1 MRLDE
6 KSFLSCPLPYFFS
19 QSIVHFEDAP
29 LETGP
34 VNKVC
39 CLFSLLVL
47 CHVIGIIYGVPAIFP
62 RVDWWDKSNVTWLLM
77 GQTSDK
83 IRQLIQ
89 ESRSSLFIKDN
100 RKWRT
105 FHLKDDTS
113 DKLRLEVIIVTF
125 LNEIATVAVLTE
137 SNVYV
142 KLDKTRSVYICMNNY

>member
-1 MRLDE
+1 M
-6 KSFLSCPLPYFFS
+6 
-19 QSIVHFEDAP
+19 HFEDVP

-47 CHVIGIIYGVPAIFP
+47 CHVIGIICGVPAIFP
-62 RVDWWDKSNVTWLLM
+62 RVDWWDKSNVTWFLM

-83 IRQLIQ
+83 IRQYKNHGRVCLLKTT
-89 ESRSSLFIKDN
+89 ENEELFILKTMLLTN
-100 RKWRT
+100 YGCKWS
-105 FHLKDDTS
+105 L
-113 DKLRLEVIIVTF
+113 LLF
-125 LNEIATVAVLTE
+125 LDGIATVGVLAE

>member
-1 MRLDE
+1 
-6 KSFLSCPLPYFFS
+6 
-19 QSIVHFEDAP
+19 
-29 LETGP
+29 
-34 VNKVC
+34 
-39 CLFSLLVL
+39 
-47 CHVIGIIYGVPAIFP
+47 
-62 RVDWWDKSNVTWLLM
+62 M

-113 DKLRLEVIIVTF
+113 DKLQLEVIIVTF
-125 LNEIATVAVLTE
+125 LDGIATVGVLAE

-142 KLDKTRSVYICMNNY
+142 KLDETRSVYICMNNLKKNHCCLS

>member
-1 MRLDE
+1 
-6 KSFLSCPLPYFFS
+6 
-19 QSIVHFEDAP
+19 
-29 LETGP
+29 
-34 VNKVC
+34 
-39 CLFSLLVL
+39 
-47 CHVIGIIYGVPAIFP
+47 
-62 RVDWWDKSNVTWLLM
+62 M

-125 LNEIATVAVLTE
+125 LDGIATVGVLAE

-142 KLDKTRSVYICMNNY
+142 KLDTTRSVYICMNNY

>member
-1 MRLDE
+1 MSRA
-6 KSFLSCPLPYFFS
+6 F
-19 QSIVHFEDAP
+19 
-29 LETGP
+29 
-34 VNKVC
+34 
-39 CLFSLLVL
+39 
-47 CHVIGIIYGVPAIFP
+47 
-62 RVDWWDKSNVTWLLM
+62 LM

-125 LNEIATVAVLTE
+125 LDEIATVGVLAE

-142 KLDKTRSVYICMNNY
+142 KLDDTRSVYICMNNLKKIIVVSVK

>member
-1 MRLDE
+1 
-6 KSFLSCPLPYFFS
+6 
-19 QSIVHFEDAP
+19 
-29 LETGP
+29 
-34 VNKVC
+34 
-39 CLFSLLVL
+39 
-47 CHVIGIIYGVPAIFP
+47 
-62 RVDWWDKSNVTWLLM
+62 M

-125 LNEIATVAVLTE
+125 LDGITTVGVLAE

-142 KLDKTRSVYICMNNY
+142 KLDETRSVYICMNNQKKIIVVSVK

>member
-1 MRLDE
+1 
-6 KSFLSCPLPYFFS
+6 
-19 QSIVHFEDAP
+19 
-29 LETGP
+29 
-34 VNKVC
+34 
-39 CLFSLLVL
+39 
-47 CHVIGIIYGVPAIFP
+47 
-62 RVDWWDKSNVTWLLM
+62 M

-125 LNEIATVAVLTE
+125 LDEIATVGILAE

-142 KLDKTRSVYICMNNY
+142 KLDETRSVYICMNNFKKIIVVSVK

>member
-1 MRLDE
+1 
-6 KSFLSCPLPYFFS
+6 
-19 QSIVHFEDAP
+19 
-29 LETGP
+29 
-34 VNKVC
+34 
-39 CLFSLLVL
+39 
-47 CHVIGIIYGVPAIFP
+47 
-62 RVDWWDKSNVTWLLM
+62 M

-125 LNEIATVAVLTE
+125 LDGIETIGVLAEI
-137 SNVYV
+137 NVYV
-142 KLDKTRSVYICMNNY
+142 KLDETRCVYICMNNY